1 VVTRKLA
8 VPNPFAKVE
17 NLCLTWWQDTREAVR
32 AGFNFSLQKGADVK
46 LIFKMK
52 KILVILVA
60 IIGFGLSANAQMCTR
75 TGNVEP
81 FINHGNTKEVGYNLT
96 NTNGYKVT
104 VTVWV
109 VYKGE
114 VVSNEKT
121 HVIEAGKRATG
132 SSYTT
137 INHWAGD
144 KAGFNKD
151 YLSLRLSVAKC
162 E

>member
-1 VVTRKLA
+1 
-8 VPNPFAKVE
+8 
-17 NLCLTWWQDTREAVR
+17 
-32 AGFNFSLQKGADVK
+32 
-46 LIFKMK
+46 MK
-52 KILVILVA
+52 KILVIFVA
-60 IIGFGLSANAQMCTR
+60 LIGVVLSANAQICTP
-75 TGNVEP
+75 TAGVEP

-96 NTNGYKVT
+96 NTNNYKVT

-121 HVIEAGKRATG
+121 HVIEAGGRATG

-137 INHWAGD
+137 ISHWAGD
-144 KAGFNKD
+144 KPNFNKD
-151 YLSLRLSVAKC
+151 YLSLKFSVVKC